1 LLLRQFVVAMMKQPK
16 SKSLNSIQMVHL
28 YDFRFQRRS
37 IYLFE
42 LALCFFEF
50 ARFVIFLEI
59 DQPSLQKDLHHQT
72 FRLQLVRFMMV
83 G

>member
-1 LLLRQFVVAMMKQPK
+1 
-16 SKSLNSIQMVHL
+16 MVRL

-83 G
+83 GWKYLLLTSQTELLIAQVAGMVPT